1 LVECGAMQDAPPTS
15 SASALHPV
23 DGFVF
28 AETVLSRFPDD
39 GVEKLLD
46 FANGCECDWLEKK
59 AGLYV
64 WDKDPD
70 LETTSKTHL
79 DAKLRSTIADA
90 ILAFRNWRGGVIL
103 VGIKDS
109 PGNETVP
116 LRENDPKG
124 FLGESDHPDFD
135 KYIRQAFQD
144 RVWSEKTPEGRWNAK
159 SFVGDDCCWTLERP
173 PSEDSPPFQIK
184 PVRFR
189 NETILAV
196 LVPPRPE
203 GSSIETIRK
212 ETRAETVDLV
222 PRRRK
227 NGGQIDRT
235 PLKDE
240 RQRSSYLL
248 DRTERLRCSD
258 LSAELFRLGIEL
270 AVTTSVF
277 SSVDSPR
284 AMYFVGRDKDLGAIR
299 RLLGKGKFPIVTGP
313 GGVGKSELLFQFA
326 NRYKTDYPGG
336 LFQINM
342 EGISSWDAA
351 FQKMLKKRRVREC
364 LGFEDRRHGNQ
375 KIPDIESMREAL
387 AHRVD
392 RFGRVLLVLDNVDPS
407 ACKSLFKPL
416 VLDRLNLPMDVYA
429 TASARASYC
438 EFPNDIP
445 CVEYPLADLSPET
458 ALNLLLRAH
467 PAKNEQ
473 ELESAKDV
481 ARLLGY
487 RILYLRAIPALMD
500 DVDSGFGKTYGDLA
514 SDLEG
519 NLSGTV
525 GAGMEGD
532 DERTPSMLWNWTKDM
547 LARSF
552 RGSDC
557 IKLAECASFFSSE
570 GFRVCILR
578 NLWIDGTAPNS
589 FDQALFKLEK
599 FGILEKFDDRVRMHR
614 LTRFAIRRSALDADS
629 DIDDRMGRT
638 LTRCK
643 NMEKDDWLDLADSLK
658 ILQHI
663 PEEMLDGD
671 LCVSILVRNQDYSR
685 FCKWNKLLEP
695 DWLRL
700 LSSCPR
706 FVRELE
712 SFAKI
717 GVSTAQNAFACAL
730 DDGVGIKQD
739 RTEAEQWFHKAIE
752 RGHVPASTCLGEFHL
767 QLIHY
772 TNGWWEKGGPRGVQ
786 LRQPVVPKDRKA
798 FGAAMKC
805 FRFAANQGDAR
816 GRILLGRMMELYG
829 GNPKKLKEACKWYRL
844 AAEQGDA
851 EGQYEWGR
859 MLFLG
864 LGVNKNLEES
874 IKWTRLS
881 AEQGN
886 LNSQYHLAVLY
897 ARGDDVPRDLAEAAK
912 WFQLAAEKGDSESA
926 VILGTMFEKGRGV
939 KQSLADAV
947 KWYRRAAE
955 QGNSNGQWQL
965 ATMYQ
970 FGLGVEQNNA
980 DASKWYRLSAGQGND
995 FALAWLGGCYLHGI
1009 GSIRNVAEAKR
1020 YLSEIS
1026 DVTSAFNAVSWQL
1039 FEAKQA
1045 EAGLPF
1051 AKMAVERVLSEDDS
1065 SLDRKIMVFD
1075 TLAATLDAL
1084 ARADETKKVC
1094 SEILSLLSDD
1104 DDSNY
1109 REVALVRLGRACQ
1122 RLGDKTGAADAWS
1135 KALEIVEKHGGK
1147 HAEYG
1152 ESADE
1157 LRRLIRESG
1166 RADA

>member
-1 LVECGAMQDAPPTS
+1 MQDASSNS

-23 DGFVF
+23 DGYVF

-64 WDKDPD
+64 WDKDPE

-79 DAKLRSTIADA
+79 DAKLRSTIVGA

-109 PGNETVP
+109 PRNETVP
-116 LRENDPKG
+116 LRENDPNG

-135 KYIRQAFQD
+135 KYIRHAFQD
-144 RVWSEKTPEGRWNAK
+144 RVWSEKTPDGRWNAK

-173 PSEDSPPFQIK
+173 PSEDSPPFQVK

-196 LVPPRPE
+196 LVPPRAE
-203 GSSIETIRK
+203 GSNIETIRK
-212 ETRAETVDLV
+212 ETRDESVDLV

-235 PLKDE
+235 ALNDE
-240 RQRSSYLL
+240 GQRSSYLI
-248 DRTERLRCSD
+248 DRTERLRSSD

-270 AVTTSVF
+270 AVITSVF

-284 AMYFVGRDKDLGAIR
+284 AMYFVGRDKDIGAIR
-299 RLLGKGKFPIVTGP
+299 RLLGNGKFPIVTGP

-342 EGISSWDAA
+342 EGISGWEAA
-351 FQKMLKKRRVREC
+351 FQKLLKKRRVREC

-375 KIPDIESMREAL
+375 RVLDVESVREAL
-387 AHRVD
+387 SNRVD

-416 VLDRLNLPMDVYA
+416 VLDRLNLPRDVYV
-429 TASARASYC
+429 TASARVSYC
-438 EFPNDIP
+438 KFPHDIP

-473 ELESAKDV
+473 ELEAAKFV
-481 ARLLGY
+481 AQQLGY
-487 RILYLRAIPALMD
+487 RILYLRAVPALMD
-500 DVDSGFGKTYGDLA
+500 DIDSGFGKSYAELA
-514 SDLEG
+514 SDLEI
-519 NLSGTV
+519 NLSGAV

-532 DERTPSMLWNWTKDM
+532 DERTPSMLWNWAKDV

-552 RGSDC
+552 RGSAC
-557 IKLAECASFFSSE
+557 IKLAESASFVGSE
-570 GFRVCILR
+570 GCRICILR
-578 NLWIDGTAPNS
+578 NFWTDSKVPNS
-589 FDQALFKLEK
+589 FEQALFKLEK
-599 FGILEKFDDRVRMHR
+599 FGILERFDDRVRMHR

-629 DIDDRMGRT
+629 NVDDRMGRN
-638 LTRCK
+638 LARCR
-643 NMEKDDWLDLADSLK
+643 NMEKDDWIDFADSLK
-658 ILQHI
+658 ILQHV

-671 LCVSILVRNQDYSR
+671 LCVSILVRNKDYSQ
-685 FCKWNKLLEP
+685 FCKWNKLSEP
-695 DWLRL
+695 NWLRL
-700 LSSCPR
+700 LSTCPQ

-712 SFAKI
+712 SFAKA
-717 GVSTAQNAFACAL
+717 GVSTAQNALACAL
-730 DDGVGIKQD
+730 DNGTGIKQD
-739 RTEAEQWFHKAIE
+739 RTKAEQWFHEAIE
-752 RGHVPASTCLGEFHL
+752 RGYAPASTCLGEFHL
-767 QLIHY
+767 QLLHY
-772 TNGWWEKGGPRGVQ
+772 ANGWWEKGGPWGVQ
-786 LRQPVVPKDRKA
+786 PRQPAASKDRKS

-805 FRFAANQGDAR
+805 FRSAANLGDAR
-816 GRILLGRMMELYG
+816 GRIHLGRMMELDIG
-829 GNPKKLKEACKWYRL
+829 SPRRLKEACKWYRL
-844 AAEQGDA
+844 AAEQGDPW
-851 EGQYEWGR
+851 GQHEWGR

-864 LGVNKNLEES
+864 LGVDKNLEES
-874 IKWTRLS
+874 IKWSRLS

-897 ARGDDVPRDLAEAAK
+897 SRGDVVPRNLAVAAK
-912 WFQLAAEKGDSESA
+912 WFQLAAENGDSESA
-926 VILGTMFEKGRGV
+926 VLLGAMFEKGLGV
-939 KQSLADAV
+939 KQRLDDAV

-955 QGNSNGQWQL
+955 QGNPDGQWKL

-970 FGLGVEQNNA
+970 FGCGVEQNNA

-995 FALAWLGGCYLHGI
+995 YALAWLGGCYLHGI
-1009 GSIRNVAEAKR
+1009 GSIRNETKAKQ

-1026 DVTSAFNAVSWQL
+1026 DVTIAFNAVSWQL

-1051 AKMAVERVLSEDDS
+1051 ARMAVERVLSEDECP
-1065 SLDRKIMVFD
+1065 LDRKIMVFD
-1075 TLAATLDAL
+1075 TLAAVLDAL
-1084 ARADETKKVC
+1084 ERAEETKKVC
-1094 SEILSLLSDD
+1094 AEILSLFPEG
-1104 DDSNY
+1104 DDSNN
-1109 REVALVRLGRACQ
+1109 REVALVRLGRACH
-1122 RLGDKTGAADAWS
+1122 RLSDKAGAADAWS
-1135 KALEIVEKHGGK
+1135 KALDIVEKHGGK

-1157 LRRLIRESG
+1157 LRRLIRESCG
-1166 RADA
+1166 MEQ